1 MNMNEMNCLTLRNGI
16 IEVTGFKE
24 ALQFLTICYHE
35 PGLYIFPD
43 RKSDNDNAII
53 CDLEDRRFRIGINGH
68 DALRS
73 IHTRGKLY
81 RSGNATGND
90 QFRAYGSST

>member
-53 CDLEDRRFRIGINGH
+53 CDLEDDNGQKIIRNE
-68 DALRS
+68 AVIEMLR
-73 IHTRGKLY
+73 KLKY
-81 RSGNATGND
+81 SQVFFQHNKPLVL
-90 QFRAYGSST
+90 FF

>member
-53 CDLEDRRFRIGINGH
+53 CDLEDDNGQKIIRNE
-68 DALRS
+68 AVIEMLRKLKYSQVFFMYSSDGKSYIS
-73 IHTRGKLY
+73 I
-81 RSGNATGND
+81 
-90 QFRAYGSST
+90 

>member
-53 CDLEDRRFRIGINGH
+53 CDLEDDNGQKIIRNE
-68 DALRS
+68 AVIEMLRKLKYSQVFFLYSSHGKSYIS
-73 IHTRGKLY
+73 I
-81 RSGNATGND
+81 
-90 QFRAYGSST
+90 